1 MKKSKF
7 LLSAIL
13 VAIAATLAV
22 VCSFALF
29 TDSASMAFS
38 IKTSKITGSM
48 SVDHQYD
55 SNSLIFANTDA
66 PYYDSFG
73 MEAGQRNPLNY
84 KETITF
90 TNDTTQDEYFTPVLT
105 LESNVDS
112 NEAALLLY
120 DLKDIQACTPRTL
133 KYTTMTGD
141 YLSLTSYL
149 PDASVNQLATPKI
162 SHSNFKSGITNGK
175 TKYEYVLP
183 KVLVPAGQT
192 VTAPYFPVWIFTN
205 DTGTCDYFTKYEAY
219 YTCTITQVKAS
230 LWSGDATVTPAAT
243 GKTHS
248 YMPAQQSYSES
259 ANFARMMSKL
269 NSYVYDGT
277 EKEIQWN
284 TDAQIDDVAVN
295 DKVSVSQIYKKN
307 SDGTYEPVDK
317 IVDAGDYKWVFTV
330 AAETQR
336 VIPIHESYLTWT
348 GTVNPIEITATT
360 PEDKIYDG
368 LPVETVVPDVIK
380 NDVTI
385 TYYEKNDD
393 GSQTKLPSAPSDTGN
408 YLVVVEPATGN
419 VTGKVEKEFKITK
432 ETEPILRVHSWGDT
446 KDFMANK
453 STIQTISFFDKE
465 EDVLAEKNSSHAE
478 KGPWDVSYN
487 NDGSVM
493 AWQIGNDVYI
503 VGNGKGYIYMPADAS
518 NWFNSMTSLVSINGM
533 DIIDT
538 SKATDMRDMFYQCNA
553 LTTVDVSHFDTSN
566 VKYMTSMFSFCRALT
581 NLDISNFKTNKV
593 IYMNSMFSWCSS
605 LTSLN
610 LGNIDTS
617 NATTFNYMF
626 NGCSSLPAID
636 VSSFNTSKV
645 TNMEGMFSN
654 CSSLPEIDVSNF
666 DTSHVSSLR
675 SMFSSCRKL
684 QTLDL
689 SNFNTTNAQNVA
701 SMFRWCSD
709 LKTVNMTGWD
719 VSKVYSFAY
728 LFDGC
733 SSLTEIDLS
742 EWGDTGYTG
751 FDNERDM
758 QYMFSSCSSLKSLDV
773 SPLKTD
779 KITNMKGMF
788 KYDSGLTVLDVSG
801 FDMSA
806 VEDISEMFASCR
818 NLQSVN
824 VSGWDTQN
832 VTNMSSTFTE
842 SGSLTEL
849 DLSSW
854 NTSNVTTMRAM
865 FNYDSKLKTVY
876 VSGLWNSAHVTD
888 SMYMFTDCNSLVGG
902 NGTKWNSSY
911 DYLTYARID
920 TADAPGYFTAKEST
934 LIADENSENSVEVAE
949 LSVDQP
955 VKKATD
961 ETAEK
966 AVSETAVENLNS
978 PAPSDQAT
986 NSNDNEAETASDSI
1000 VEISD
1005 ADSDVD
1011 LAA

>member
-84 KETITF
+84 KETLTF

-538 SKATDMRDMFYQCNA
+538 SKATDMRNMFYQCNA

>member
-84 KETITF
+84 KETLTF

-112 NEAALLLY
+112 NETALLLY

-133 KYTTMTGD
+133 KYTTMVGD

-149 PDASVNQLATPKI
+149 PDAAVNQLATPKI

-183 KVLVPAGQT
+183 KVLVLAGQT

-205 DTGTCDYFTKYEAY
+205 DNGTCDYSTKYEAY
-219 YTCTITQVKAS
+219 YTCTITQTKAS
-230 LWSGDATVTPAAT
+230 LWSGEATVTPAAT

-259 ANFARMMSKL
+259 ANFAQMMSKL

-284 TDAQIDDVAVN
+284 TDAQIDNVAVN
-295 DKVSVSQIYKKN
+295 DKVSVLQIYKKN
-307 SDGTYEPVDK
+307 AAGTYDPVDR

-330 AAETQR
+330 ATETQR

-348 GTVNPIEITATT
+348 GTINPIEITATT

-368 LPVETVVPDVIK
+368 LPVETVVSDVIK

-393 GSQTKLPSAPSDTGN
+393 GTQTKLPSAPSNAGN

-432 ETEPILRVHSWGDT
+432 ETEPILRVHSFGDT

-503 VGNGKGYIYMPADAS
+503 VGNGKGYIYMPANAS
-518 NWFNSMTSLVSINGM
+518 NWFSSMTSLVSINGM
-533 DIIDT
+533 NLIDT
-538 SKATDMRDMFYQCNA
+538 SKATDMRSMFYQCNA

-581 NLDISNFKTNKV
+581 NLDISNFK
-593 IYMNSMFSWCSS
+593 
-605 LTSLN
+605 
-610 LGNIDTS
+610 
-617 NATTFNYMF
+617 
-626 NGCSSLPAID
+626 
-636 VSSFNTSKV
+636 
-645 TNMEGMFSN
+645 
-654 CSSLPEIDVSNF
+654 
-666 DTSHVSSLR
+666 
-675 SMFSSCRKL
+675 
-684 QTLDL
+684 
-689 SNFNTTNAQNVA
+689 TTNAQNVA

-779 KITNMKGMF
+779 KVTNMKGMF